1 MKPTISA
8 LTNWAK
14 DNGADIS
21 PEIEFTEDVVKGIC
35 AVARKELSNAK
46 IKVPENIIISTQ
58 LASTYFPVDS
68 GDGNTWL
75 KLFLCKLKFQEEL
88 SFGPYIRNL
97 PQTLNSPLVWN
108 PNEWQL
114 LEGTN
119 LGNSL
124 KDKLYKVFTEWY
136 EFIVKYSHIFPSSP
150 LGHDIDLYRRFDAV
164 GSDELYADILQHAAK
179 GDAQLWYSLSAF
191 LWAHLIL
198 LSRAFP
204 EYIIHPGC
212 NEGSVILLPL
222 LDLLNHDAYT
232 KVRWYSTN
240 NNFYYEKL
248 ETTGAGQEV
257 TNNYGPKGNEE
268 LLMGYGFVK
277 ECNEFDYVALK
288 IKVPFETLETILNSE
303 DSIQLPSLD
312 DYTTFAFERPQTQST
327 REKDNI
333 LSYKDGVTYFINP
346 RNDKCLIL
354 LLELFAYLSKAQTEK
369 WSDLRPRLQGLQA
382 LRAALQSKLQQVS
395 LFSDVSD
402 PKTYSIDKYRRHC
415 ADIYR
420 GGQRSVLKHSISSI
434 KAVEKS
440 LIKQCGDQ
448 LLNLKKIM
456 KSDPRFA
463 QDELPSLFE
472 GEDQN
477 RVSFDDTLEIIV
489 LWVATKVKYDTFNSK
504 HMWVGQQFRNFLK
517 RSLSIEVTQ
526 DVKALYAELFPQN
539 KAKVSLDE
547 VNLAYNFVLEN
558 TFTRSSSSN
567 ETILVRNN

>member
-14 DNGADIS
+14 DNGAEIS

-35 AVARKELSNAK
+35 AVSREELSNAK
-46 IKVPENIIISTQ
+46 IKVPESIIISTQ
-58 LASTYFPVDS
+58 LASMYFPVDS
-68 GDGNTWL
+68 VDGNTWL
-75 KLFLCKLKFQEEL
+75 KFFLCRLKFQEEL
-88 SFGPYIRNL
+88 RFGPYIRNL

-136 EFIVKYSHIFPSSP
+136 DFVVKYSHIFASSP
-150 LGHDIDLYRRFDAV
+150 LGHDVDLYRRFDAV
-164 GSDELYADILQHAAK
+164 GPDELYEDVLQHAAK
-179 GDAQLWYSLSAF
+179 GDAQLWYSFPAF

-232 KVRWYSTN
+232 KVQWYSTN
-240 NNFYYEKL
+240 NDFYYEKL
-248 ETTGAGQEV
+248 GTTGAGQEV

-268 LLMGYGFVK
+268 LLMGYGFVE

-288 IKVPFETLETILNSE
+288 IKVPFETLEAILNSE

-327 REKDNI
+327 TEKYNP
-333 LSYKDGVTYFINP
+333 LSYKDGVTYFINA
-346 RNDKCLIL
+346 RNDKCLIP

-382 LRAALQSKLQQVS
+382 LRAALQSKLQQVC

-402 PKTYSIDKYRRHC
+402 SKNYSIDKYRRYC

-440 LIKQCGDQ
+440 IIKQCGDQ
-448 LLNLKKIM
+448 LLNLKKII
-456 KSDPRFA
+456 KSDSRFA

-489 LWVATKVKYDTFNSK
+489 LWVATKVKYDTFNSN
-504 HMWVGQQFRNFLK
+504 HLWIEQQFHSFLK
-517 RSLSIEVTQ
+517 RSLSIKVTQ

-539 KAKVSLDE
+539 KAKISLDE
-547 VNLAYNFVLEN
+547 LNLAYNFVLEN
-558 TFTRSSSSN
+558 SFTRSSSSN
-567 ETILVRNN
+567 ETIMVRNS

>member
-8 LTNWAK
+8 LTDWAK
-14 DNGADIS
+14 DNGAEIS
-21 PEIEFTEDVVKGIC
+21 PEIEFTEDAVKGIC
-35 AVARKELSNAK
+35 AVSTAELSNAK
-46 IKVPENIIISTQ
+46 IKVPESIIISTQ
-58 LASTYFPVDS
+58 LASTYFPVNP
-68 GDGNTWL
+68 GDGNTWI
-75 KLFLCKLKFQEEL
+75 KFLLCRLKFQEEL
-88 SFGPYIRNL
+88 RFGPYIRNL

-108 PNEWQL
+108 PREWQL

-124 KDKLYKVFTEWY
+124 KDKLYKIFTEWY
-136 EFIVKYSHIFPSSP
+136 EFVLKYSHIFASSP
-150 LGHDIDLYRRFDAV
+150 LSHDIDLYKRFDAV
-164 GSDELYADILQHAAK
+164 GPDELYVDVLQHAAK
-179 GDAQLWYSLSAF
+179 GDAQLWYSFSAF

-232 KVRWYSTN
+232 KVQWYSTN

-248 ETTGAGQEV
+248 ETTGAGQEL

-268 LLMGYGFVK
+268 LLMGYGFVE

-288 IKVPFETLETILNSE
+288 IRVPFETLEAILHSE

-312 DYTTFAFERPQTQST
+312 DYTTFAFERPQTQPAK
-327 REKDNI
+327 EKCNA
-333 LSYKDGVTYFINP
+333 LFYKDGVTYFINA
-346 RNDKCLIL
+346 RDDKCLIP
-354 LLELFAYLSKAQTEK
+354 LLELFSYLSKAQTEK

-382 LRAALQSKLQQVS
+382 LRTALQSKLQQLS
-395 LFSDVSD
+395 LFSDISD
-402 PKTYSIDKYRRHC
+402 SKTYSIDKYRRHC

-420 GGQRSVLKHSISSI
+420 RGQHSVLKHSISSI

-440 LIKQCGDQ
+440 LIKQCGDR
-448 LLNLKKIM
+448 LLNLKKII
-456 KSDPRFA
+456 KNDSRFT
-463 QDELPSLFE
+463 QDELPSLFK

-477 RVSFDDTLEIIV
+477 RVSFEDTLEIIV
-489 LWVATKVKYDTFNSK
+489 LWVASKVKYDTFNSK
-504 HMWVGQQFRNFLK
+504 HMWIGQQFHSFLK
-517 RSLSIEVTQ
+517 RSLSLEVTQ

-539 KAKVSLDE
+539 KAEISLDE

-558 TFTRSSSSN
+558 SFTRSSSSN
-567 ETILVRNN
+567 ETILVRNG